1 MSDDAL
7 LNPQTLTAL
16 SYNLRQFGMDEQESS
31 QINMTSLTLLSFE
44 LEVIQ
49 EWIDPFDSPVLKI
62 LTGVAYTVGVL
73 ASIPI
78 LAFVVY
84 ETGGYAGHFRTVIN
98 QLLSF
103 IYGVVRI
110 FFKDDLARELT
121 VNKL

>member
-1 MSDDAL
+1 
-7 LNPQTLTAL
+7 
-16 SYNLRQFGMDEQESS
+16 MDEQESS

-49 EWIDPFDSPVLKI
+49 EWIDPFDSTALKI
-62 LTGVAYTVGVL
+62 LTGIAYTVGVL

-103 IYGVVRI
+103 IYGVVSKVVLGFVSADSCVVIVTMTTQESALTQPRTTLVVRI
-110 FFKDDLARELT
+110 FF
-121 VNKL
+121 

>member
-1 MSDDAL
+1 
-7 LNPQTLTAL
+7 
-16 SYNLRQFGMDEQESS
+16 MDEQDFS

-49 EWIDPFDSPVLKI
+49 EWIDPFDSPALKI

-84 ETGGYAGHFRTVIN
+84 ETRGYAGHFRTVMN

-110 FFKDDLARELT
+110 FF
-121 VNKL
+121 

>member
-1 MSDDAL
+1 
-7 LNPQTLTAL
+7 
-16 SYNLRQFGMDEQESS
+16 MDEQEISE
-31 QINMTSLTLLSFE
+31 INMTSLTLLSFE

-49 EWIDPFDSPVLKI
+49 EWIDPFDSTALKI
-62 LTGVAYTVGVL
+62 LTGIAYTVGVL

-103 IYGVVRI
+103 IYGVVSKVVLGFVRADSCVVIVTMTTQESALTQPRTTLVVRI
-110 FFKDDLARELT
+110 FF
-121 VNKL
+121 

>member
-1 MSDDAL
+1 MMHSQD
-7 LNPQTLTAL
+7 PQTLTAL
-16 SYNLRQFGMDEQESS
+16 SYNLRQFGMDEQEIS

-49 EWIDPFDSPVLKI
+49 EWIDPFDSTALKI

-110 FFKDDLARELT
+110 FF
-121 VNKL
+121 

>member
-1 MSDDAL
+1 
-7 LNPQTLTAL
+7 
-16 SYNLRQFGMDEQESS
+16 MDEQESS

-49 EWIDPFDSPVLKI
+49 EWIDPFDSPALKI

-103 IYGVVRI
+103 IYGVVSKVVLGFVSADSCVVIVTMTTQESALTQPRTTLVVRI
-110 FFKDDLARELT
+110 FF
-121 VNKL
+121 

>member
-1 MSDDAL
+1 
-7 LNPQTLTAL
+7 
-16 SYNLRQFGMDEQESS
+16 MDEQESS

-49 EWIDPFDSPVLKI
+49 EWIDPFDSPALKI

-103 IYGVVRI
+103 IYGVVSKVVLGFVRADSCVVIVTMTTQESALTQPRTTLVVRI
-110 FFKDDLARELT
+110 FF
-121 VNKL
+121 

>member
-1 MSDDAL
+1 
-7 LNPQTLTAL
+7 
-16 SYNLRQFGMDEQESS
+16 MDEQDFS
-31 QINMTSLTLLSFE
+31 QINMTSLTLVSYAPKVNE
-44 LEVIQ
+44 
-49 EWIDPFDSPVLKI
+49 EWIDPFDSPALKI

-110 FFKDDLARELT
+110 FF
-121 VNKL
+121 

>member
-1 MSDDAL
+1 
-7 LNPQTLTAL
+7 
-16 SYNLRQFGMDEQESS
+16 MDEQEIS

-49 EWIDPFDSPVLKI
+49 EWIDPFDSPALKI

-103 IYGVVRI
+103 IYGVVSKVVLGFVSADSCVVIVTTTTQESALTQPRTTLVVRI
-110 FFKDDLARELT
+110 FF
-121 VNKL
+121 

>member
-1 MSDDAL
+1 
-7 LNPQTLTAL
+7 
-16 SYNLRQFGMDEQESS
+16 MDEQEIS

-49 EWIDPFDSPVLKI
+49 EWIDPFDSTALKI
-62 LTGVAYTVGVL
+62 LTGIAYTVGVL

-103 IYGVVRI
+103 IYGVVSKVVLGFVSADSCVVIVTMTTQESALTQPRTTLVVRI
-110 FFKDDLARELT
+110 FF
-121 VNKL
+121 

>member
-1 MSDDAL
+1 
-7 LNPQTLTAL
+7 
-16 SYNLRQFGMDEQESS
+16 MDEQEIS

-49 EWIDPFDSPVLKI
+49 EWIDPFDSPALKI

-103 IYGVVRI
+103 IYGVVSKVVLGFVSADSCVVIVTMTTQESAFTQPRTTLVVRI
-110 FFKDDLARELT
+110 FF
-121 VNKL
+121 

>member
-1 MSDDAL
+1 
-7 LNPQTLTAL
+7 
-16 SYNLRQFGMDEQESS
+16 MDEQEIS
-31 QINMTSLTLLSFE
+31 QINMTSLTLVLSFE

-49 EWIDPFDSPVLKI
+49 EWIDPFDSPALKI

-110 FFKDDLARELT
+110 FF
-121 VNKL
+121 

>member
-1 MSDDAL
+1 
-7 LNPQTLTAL
+7 
-16 SYNLRQFGMDEQESS
+16 MDEQESS

-49 EWIDPFDSPVLKI
+49 EWIDPFDSPALKI

-110 FFKDDLARELT
+110 YFLRMILPE
-121 VNKL
+121 NSM

>member
-49 EWIDPFDSPVLKI
+49 EWIDPFDSPALKI

>member
-1 MSDDAL
+1 
-7 LNPQTLTAL
+7 
-16 SYNLRQFGMDEQESS
+16 MDEQEIS

-49 EWIDPFDSPVLKI
+49 EWIDPFDSPALKI

-103 IYGVVRI
+103 IYGVVSKVVLGFVSADSCVVIVTMTTQESALTQPRTTLVVRI
-110 FFKDDLARELT
+110 FF
-121 VNKL
+121 

>member
-1 MSDDAL
+1 
-7 LNPQTLTAL
+7 
-16 SYNLRQFGMDEQESS
+16 MDEQEIS

-49 EWIDPFDSPVLKI
+49 EWIDPFDSTALKI
-62 LTGVAYTVGVL
+62 LTGIAYTVGVL

-103 IYGVVRI
+103 IYGVVSKVVLGFVRADSCVVIVTMTTQESALTQPRTTLVVRI
-110 FFKDDLARELT
+110 FF
-121 VNKL
+121 

>member
-1 MSDDAL
+1 
-7 LNPQTLTAL
+7 
-16 SYNLRQFGMDEQESS
+16 MDEQEIS

-49 EWIDPFDSPVLKI
+49 EWIDPFDSTALKI
-62 LTGVAYTVGVL
+62 LTGITYTVGVL

-103 IYGVVRI
+103 IYGVVSKVVLGFVRADSCVVIVTMTTQESALTQPRTTLVVRI
-110 FFKDDLARELT
+110 FF
-121 VNKL
+121 